1 MKRLS
6 RKQKIEMLVGKVVIL
21 IIESLIGCGLVLGF
35 FWLLGIIE
43 MWAEKH
49 LIIFF
54 TITGI
59 LLIKMFSKEFC
70 E

>member
-6 RKQKIEMLVGKVVIL
+6 RKQKIEMLIGKVVLL

-35 FWLLGIIE
+35 FYLLGIIE

-49 LIIFF
+49 LIVFF
-54 TITGI
+54 TISGI